1 VDVLRSP
8 WRLAYVTSAAQQAGC
23 VLCRALETAGEARSL
38 VVHTG
43 PLCFVLM
50 NLYPYNAGHLMISPR
65 RHVARLQDASSEE
78 LQELMLLAQ
87 RAEVVLGETHRPE
100 GLNVG
105 INLGR
110 TAGAGVEGHLH
121 LHVVPRWNG
130 DTNFMTVTGETR
142 VIPEDPVATAQRLRP
157 LFAK

>member
-1 VDVLRSP
+1 M
-8 WRLAYVTSAAQQAGC
+8 TSAAKDPGC
-23 VLCRALETAGEARSL
+23 VLCRAQQPAPDGRSL
-38 VVHTG
+38 VVHVG
-43 PLCFVLM
+43 ALCFVVV
-50 NLYPYNAGHLMISPR
+50 NLYPYNAGHLMVSPR
-65 RHVARLQDASSEE
+65 RHVARLQDASAEE
-78 LQELMLLAQ
+78 LQEMMRLTQ
-87 RAEVVLGETHRPE
+87 RAEVVLGEIYRAE

-142 VIPEDPVATAQRLRP
+142 VIPEDPFAACERLKP
-157 LFAK
+157 HFAR

>member
-1 VDVLRSP
+1 M
-8 WRLAYVTSAAQQAGC
+8 TSAAKDPGC
-23 VLCRALETAGEARSL
+23 VLCRAQQPAPDGRSL
-38 VVHTG
+38 VVHVG
-43 PLCFVLM
+43 ALCFVVV
-50 NLYPYNAGHLMISPR
+50 NLYPYNAGHLMVSPR
-65 RHVARLQDASSEE
+65 RHVARLQDASAEE
-78 LQELMLLAQ
+78 LQEMMRLTQ
-87 RAEVVLGETHRPE
+87 RAEVVLGEIYHAE

-142 VIPEDPVATAQRLRP
+142 VIPEDPFAACERLKP
-157 LFAK
+157 HFAR

>member
-8 WRLAYVTSAAQQAGC
+8 WRLAYVTSAAKETGC
-23 VLCRALETAGEARSL
+23 VLCRALESAGQASSL
-38 VVHTG
+38 VVHTS
-43 PLCFVLM
+43 PLCFVVM

-65 RHVARLQDASSEE
+65 RHLARLQDLSPQE
-78 LQELMLLAQ
+78 LQELMQLAQ

-121 LHVVPRWNG
+121 LHVVPRWRG

-142 VIPEDPVATAQRLRP
+142 VIPEDPLATAARLRP

>member
-1 VDVLRSP
+1 M
-8 WRLAYVTSAAQQAGC
+8 TSAAKDPGC
-23 VLCRALETAGEARSL
+23 VLCRAQQPAPDGRSL

-43 PLCFVLM
+43 PLCFVVM

-65 RHVARLQDASSEE
+65 RHVARLQDATSDE
-78 LQELMLLAQ
+78 LQEMMQLAQ
-87 RAEVVLGETHRPE
+87 RAEAVLGETYRAE

-110 TAGAGVEGHLH
+110 TAGAGVVGHLH

-142 VIPEDPVATAQRLRP
+142 VIPEDAFAASERLRP
-157 LFAK
+157 HFER